1 MSAFAFMTHVASC
14 LSAAHL
20 AAHQLVLSVFFL
32 LAPFS
37 EISSQTFQA
46 FLPQFTVDDNDAK
59 DAKGAN
65 NEAKGGSGANGG
77 DGSAARA
84 ARVTQ
89 RSSLLARRLTRRLQ
103 LSSLAVGVAVA
114 ALGAL
119 VPVVGAGWVSQT
131 VTHSLTHSLTRSLS

>member
-1 MSAFAFMTHVASC
+1 MALIKQLEPQTDQLPAVYQFKH
-14 LSAAHL
+14 LSFQEAL
-20 AAHQLVLSVFFL
+20 AATAVIDESYE
-32 LAPFS
+32 S
-37 EISSQTFQA
+37 
-46 FLPQFTVDDNDAK
+46 
-59 DAKGAN
+59 
-65 NEAKGGSGANGG
+65 EAKGGSGANGG

-131 VTHSLTHSLTRSLS
+131 VTHSLTHSLT